1 MTNNKNTRDIMDLS
15 EQPTESTVTDF
26 PSENMPSSAAR
37 PTVSPQEGGYF
48 LNKFLEK
55 SEDTNA
61 PEGNM
66 PKSATSDAGTAAEK
80 INGGAPESVEAL
92 KADIVAALQE
102 IYDPEI
108 PVSIYELGLIYDVD
122 VAEDFSARIR
132 MTLTTPHCPV
142 AESMPGEVEIKV
154 AGVPGVTS
162 SEVLLVWEPAWD
174 MSMMSDEARLELGL
188 L

>member
-1 MTNNKNTRDIMDLS
+1 MRDVLDVS
-15 EQPTESTVTDF
+15 AGADDTAQNYPAQ
-26 PSENMPSSAAR
+26 NMPSNATR
-37 PTVSPQEGGYF
+37 PSVSPQEGGYF

-55 SEDTNA
+55 GE
-61 PEGNM
+61 EGDAVADVQADE
-66 PKSATSDAGTAAEK
+66 PAKSASAA
-80 INGGAPESVEAL
+80 NGEAPESTEAL

-122 VAEDFSARIR
+122 VAEDFSVRVR

-142 AESMPGEVEIKV
+142 AESMPGEVELKV

>member
-1 MTNNKNTRDIMDLS
+1 MTENKNMRDVLDVS
-15 EQPTESTVTDF
+15 AGADNTAQNYPA
-26 PSENMPSSAAR
+26 ENMPSNAAR
-37 PTVSPQEGGYF
+37 PSVSPQEGGYF

-55 SEDTNA
+55 DQEA
-61 PEGNM
+61 
-66 PKSATSDAGTAAEK
+66 DASGQTEEPAKTASVP
-80 INGGAPESVEAL
+80 NGEMPESAEAL
-92 KADIVAALQE
+92 KADIVAALQQ

-122 VAEDFSARIR
+122 VAEDFSVRVR

-154 AGVPGVTS
+154 AGVPGVKS

>member
-1 MTNNKNTRDIMDLS
+1 MMKNKNTRDILDVS
-15 EQPTESTVTDF
+15 APAEDSASSGF
-26 PSENMPSSAAR
+26 PAENMPSRTTR

-55 SEDTNA
+55 SEENTA
-61 PEGNM
+61 VPEGT
-66 PKSATSDAGTAAEK
+66 AEAGEEADTTTAVTTSET
-80 INGGAPESVEAL
+80 PESVEAL

-142 AESMPGEVEIKV
+142 AESMPGEVELKV
-154 AGVPGVTS
+154 AGVAGVTS
-162 SEVLLVWEPAWD
+162 SEVSLVWEPAWE